1 MENWPYLGN
10 GERYKSPIR
19 SGVYMPCQIKW
30 KSLTLDDLEGQ
41 WQPVRSANLATAG
54 LLVYVRQTM
63 IRLRFGGLHRSTLLI
78 LT

>member
-1 MENWPYLGN
+1 MKGSRKNLHFSMENWPYLGN

-41 WQPVRSANLATAG
+41 
-54 LLVYVRQTM
+54 
-63 IRLRFGGLHRSTLLI
+63 
-78 LT
+78 